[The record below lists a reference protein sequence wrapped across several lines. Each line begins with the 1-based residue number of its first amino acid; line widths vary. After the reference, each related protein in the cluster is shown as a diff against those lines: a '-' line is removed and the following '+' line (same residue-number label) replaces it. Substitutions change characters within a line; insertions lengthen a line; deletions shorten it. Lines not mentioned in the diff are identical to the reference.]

1 MIGRNIPL
9 KFNEVRYI
17 CSAEVCGGLME
28 RRWLQ
33 IMGLIEN
40 MSYFKCP
47 SCGERSHV
55 FGHGGARSTAEEM
68 DMEFLGEVAILSEPI
83 LNVHLVLPP
92 FPFLAII
99 ILRVVRLSLVYPL

>member
-1 MIGRNIPL
+1 MEGVPL
-9 KFNEVRYI
+9 NLINEVRYI
-17 CSAEVCGGLME
+17 CSAEVCRGLTE
-28 RRWLQ
+28 RQWLQ

-55 FGHGGARSTAEEM
+55 FGHGGACSTAEEM
-68 DMEFLGEVAILSEPI
+68 DMEFLGEVAVLSEPI
-83 LNVHLVLPP
+83 VNVHLFLPT

-99 ILRVVRLSLVYPL
+99 ILRVRLSYAYPL